1 MKATR
6 REFIKQSSAA
16 FSIAMLM
23 PGLSISRPQQSGR
36 KILALVQLGGGN
48 DGLNTVIPYKDPR
61 YHSLRPSIGFKE
73 EELKDAEGN
82 STIIN
87 SEFAFHPALSELK
100 GLFQQGRLAVV
111 QGVGYPNPD
120 LSHGISNLIW
130 ETADVSKQPRLGW
143 LGKYADSA
151 LAGKSS
157 LAAVSIGFNSLPRV
171 LAASKV
177 NPVAIR
183 RLGESPFRVINAAE
197 TDNVLRAFRDNISRE
212 FPAGS
217 FLEKLARV
225 GANAERSGGQLQ
237 EAIEA
242 YHSSVIYAEANPVAQ
257 ALKTV
262 AVLATVFPDA
272 TIFHVAFP
280 SFYDTHARQ
289 IGTAEAP
296 RNKHLGTHATD
307 LKRLSEAIKAF
318 YDDMV
323 EQNLAD
329 DVLLMTYSEFGRRPN
344 ENASLGTD
352 HGTASNLF
360 VVGNK
365 VKGGDFYGLQ
375 PSLNATDFDTAGNM
389 RFTTDFR
396 SVYATVLDRWLEGG
410 DSEAVLGARFPL
422 LGFL

>member
-1 MKATR
+1 MRATR
-6 REFIKQSSAA
+6 REFIKQSSTA

-23 PGLSISRPQQSGR
+23 PSLAVSRPQESGR
-36 KILALVQLGGGN
+36 RILVLVQLGGGN

-61 YHSLRPSIGFKE
+61 YHSLRPAIGFNE
-73 EELKDAEGN
+73 EEFKDAEGN

-111 QGVGYPNPD
+111 QGVGYPTPD
-120 LSHGISNLIW
+120 LSHGISNAIW
-130 ETADVSKQPRLGW
+130 QTADVSRQARLGW

-151 LAGKSS
+151 LAGKSPLS
-157 LAAVSIGFNSLPRV
+157 SVAIGFNSLPLV
-171 LAASKV
+171 LLASEV
-177 NPVAIR
+177 NPVLIR
-183 RLGESPFRVINAAE
+183 RLGESPFRVINAPE
-197 TDNVLRAFRDNISRE
+197 TDNVVSAFRDNINRE

-225 GANAERSGGQLQ
+225 GANAERSSGRIQ
-237 EAIEA
+237 EALDA
-242 YHSSVIYAEANPVAQ
+242 YHSSVIYKDTNPAAQ

-262 AVLATVFPDA
+262 AVLASVFPEATVF
-272 TIFHVAFP
+272 HVSYLGF
-280 SFYDTHARQ
+280 FDTHARQ
-289 IGTAEAP
+289 IGTLEDP
-296 RNKHLGTHATD
+296 GNKFLGTHATD

-323 EQNLAD
+323 EQGLAD
-329 DVLLMTYSEFGRRPN
+329 DVMLVTYSEFGRRPN
-344 ENASLGTD
+344 ENASFGTD

-396 SVYATVLDRWLEGG
+396 SVYATLLDRWLEGG
-410 DSEAVLGARFPL
+410 DSEEVLGARFPH

>member
-1 MKATR
+1 MAVTR
-6 REFIKQSSAA
+6 RDFIKQSSAA
-16 FSIAMLM
+16 FSIAMMM
-23 PGLSISRPQQSGR
+23 PALGLSRPQQTGR
-36 KILALVQLGGGN
+36 KILVLVQLGGGN

-61 YHSLRPSIGFKE
+61 YRTLRPTIGFTE
-73 EELKDAEGN
+73 AELKDTEGN

-87 SEFAFHPALSELK
+87 GEFAFHPALSELK
-100 GLFQQGRLAVV
+100 ELFDEGSLAVV
-111 QGVGYPNPD
+111 LGVGYPNPD
-120 LSHGISNLIW
+120 LSHDASNAIW
-130 ETADVSKQPRLGW
+130 QTADTTKQARVGW

-151 LAGKSS
+151 LADEPPLS
-157 LAAVSIGFNSLPRV
+157 AVSVGFNSLPRV
-171 LAASKV
+171 LSASKV

-183 RLGESPFRVINAAE
+183 RLGESPFRVINTPE
-197 TDNVLRAFRDNISRE
+197 TDNVVRAFRDNVNRE
-212 FPAGS
+212 FPADS

-225 GANAERSGGQLQ
+225 GASAERSSGRLQ
-237 EAIEA
+237 EALDA
-242 YHSSVIYAEANPVAQ
+242 YHSSVIYSEMNPAAQ

-262 AVLATVFPDA
+262 AVLASVFPEA
-272 TIFHVAFP
+272 TLFHVAFS
-280 SFYDTHARQ
+280 SFFDTHARQ
-289 IGTAEAP
+289 IGTGEDP
-296 RNKHLGTHATD
+296 RNKSLGTHATD
-307 LKRLSEAIKAF
+307 LKRISEAIKAF

-323 EQNLAD
+323 EQGLAD
-329 DVLLMTYSEFGRRPN
+329 DVLLVTYSEFGRRPN

-352 HGTASNLF
+352 HGSASNLF

-410 DSEAVLGARFPL
+410 NAEEVLGARFPQ